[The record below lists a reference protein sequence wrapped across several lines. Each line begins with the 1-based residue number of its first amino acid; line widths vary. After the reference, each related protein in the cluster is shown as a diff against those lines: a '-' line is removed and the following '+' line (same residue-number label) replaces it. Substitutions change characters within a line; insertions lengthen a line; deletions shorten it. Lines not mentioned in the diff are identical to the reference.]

1 MKYALKKIRS
11 IRVEGLGSEKGLHK
25 ATLNDLKNIS
35 IKGSNDTEYAEGT
48 DGARLAAFDIK
59 KVSTVEGTNGAI
71 DSGFLALQVGDEE
84 KVVENGTDVKI
95 RESHVLTDAEAT
107 AKSFALKYKAS
118 GTAGVEIGY
127 VYKADVNGNPD
138 KVYKQ
143 GSTAAAGVFTYT
155 AGTKAIAFAEGDFA
169 AGDTIIIDYYPKFSS
184 YTVVTNDATK
194 FSVPGKIYVDAWFT
208 DLCTEEDV
216 PLQMVL
222 DKGKISGEY
231 DYSFGDSAAVQ
242 NFTVEALAPS
252 CGENKALWKLY
263 TYDMELAEA

>member
-1 MKYALKKIRS
+1 MKYALKKVRS
-11 IRVEGLGSEKGLHK
+11 IRVEGLGEEKGLHK

-59 KVSTVEGTNGAI
+59 KVSTIEGSNGAI

-84 KVVENGTDVKI
+84 TVVENGTDVKI
-95 RESHVLTDAEAT
+95 RETHILTTEEAT
-107 AKSFALKYKAS
+107 AKSFTLKYKAS
-118 GTAGVEIGY
+118 GVAGAEIGY
-127 VYKADVNGNPD
+127 IYKGDSNGNPD
-138 KVYKQ
+138 EAYEQ
-143 GSTAAAGVFTYT
+143 ATAVSAGKFTYT
-155 AGTKAIAFAEGDFA
+155 ADTKTITLNDGDFA
-169 AGDTIIIDYYPKFSS
+169 AGDTVIIDYCPTFST

-216 PLQMVL
+216 PLQMIL

-242 NFTVEALAPS
+242 NFTIEALTPS
-252 CGENKALWKLY
+252 CGESKALWKLY
-263 TYDMELAEA
+263 TYDMTEAQA